1 MDGRLLLVDDEEDIL
16 SVLKEYF
23 LYLGYTVFTAGSG
36 GEALE
41 KIKFHPDLILLDINL
56 PDVDGMQ
63 ICRQIRDYVSCP
75 ILFLSAR
82 VEEEDRIRGFASGG
96 DDYILKPFRIR
107 ELGARVA
114 AHLRREARNSADSA
128 VRFFGKLAV
137 DYSQR
142 TVRFEETQITLT
154 KTEFD
159 IVELLSEQSGQ
170 IYDRERIY
178 EKIRGFDADGDSS
191 VIAEH
196 IRRIRGKL
204 KSVSGE
210 EYIRTIWGVGYQ
222 WCAR

>member
-1 MDGRLLLVDDEEDIL
+1 MDGRLLIVDDEEDIL

-36 GEALE
+36 AEALE

>member
-1 MDGRLLLVDDEEDIL
+1 M
-16 SVLKEYF
+16 
-23 LYLGYTVFTAGSG
+23 
-36 GEALE
+36 
-41 KIKFHPDLILLDINL
+41 
-56 PDVDGMQ
+56 
-63 ICRQIRDYVSCP
+63 
-75 ILFLSAR
+75 
-82 VEEEDRIRGFASGG
+82 
-96 DDYILKPFRIR
+96 
-107 ELGARVA
+107 
-114 AHLRREARNSADSA
+114 
-128 VRFFGKLAV
+128 
-137 DYSQR
+137 
-142 TVRFEETQITLT
+142 RFEETQITLT